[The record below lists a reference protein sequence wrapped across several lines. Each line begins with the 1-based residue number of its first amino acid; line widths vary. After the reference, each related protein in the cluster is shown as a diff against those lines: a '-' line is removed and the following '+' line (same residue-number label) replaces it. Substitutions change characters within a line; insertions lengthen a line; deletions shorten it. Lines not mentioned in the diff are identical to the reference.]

1 MTDQEL
7 KQRLKEPFLG
17 AELPGLAEPYRGKVR
32 DSYKVGERRLIV
44 TTDRVSAF
52 DCVLGTI
59 PFKGQVLNQLTNW
72 WFRQTEDIVANHLLE
87 EVHPNAIWAREAKP
101 ILVEV
106 VVRAYLTGSSKTA
119 LWTLY
124 EKGEEWRYGVKLS
137 PGLQKNTPLEQ
148 PVVTPTTKDESDS
161 PLTREQVVELGLAT
175 QEVWDE
181 VQSTALKLFKR
192 GQELAAKAGLILVD
206 TKYEFGLID
215 GKVALI
221 DEVHTPDSSRYW
233 VAGSEAQAAP
243 LHQDKEVLRLWLREQ
258 GFQGDGEPPAIPE
271 ELALRLAR
279 HYIDTFERLT
289 QTTATAPSEGVQE
302 ALNGAKL

>member
-1 MTDQEL
+1 M
-7 KQRLKEPFLG
+7 G
-17 AELPGLAEPYRGKVR
+17 
-32 DSYKVGERRLIV
+32 
-44 TTDRVSAF
+44 TT
-52 DCVLGTI
+52 
-59 PFKGQVLNQLTNW
+59 
-72 WFRQTEDIVANHLLE
+72 
-87 EVHPNAIWAREAKP
+87 
-101 ILVEV
+101 
-106 VVRAYLTGSSKTA
+106 TA
-119 LWTLY
+119 LA
-124 EKGEEWRYGVKLS
+124 
-137 PGLQKNTPLEQ
+137 Q
-148 PVVTPTTKDESDS
+148 
-161 PLTREQVVELGLAT
+161 QVVELGLAT